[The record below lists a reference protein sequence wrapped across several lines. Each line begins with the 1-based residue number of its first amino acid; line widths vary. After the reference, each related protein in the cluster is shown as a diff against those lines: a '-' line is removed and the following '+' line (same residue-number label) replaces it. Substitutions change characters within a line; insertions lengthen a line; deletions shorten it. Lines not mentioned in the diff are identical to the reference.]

1 MAGPSCCIQ
10 RGVDKGMDQSQ
21 KGTPRLRLHK
31 AVEALS
37 SNAAWLAV
45 EWSCLPP
52 PPMVTKGALS
62 ELADGAADGASLGGQ
77 AVAEGCHFARA
88 VDLGE
93 VLLFAWLRSFIR
105 HGVPLPC

>member
-10 RGVDKGMDQSQ
+10 RGVDEGMDQSQ

-52 PPMVTKGALS
+52 PPMAAERAYP
-62 ELADGAADGASLGGQ
+62 ELADGSADGASLGRQ
-77 AVAEGCHFARA
+77 SVAEVGHFAST
-88 VDLGE
+88 VYLGE
-93 VLLFAWLRSFIR
+93 VLLLA
-105 HGVPLPC
+105 